1 MESKTLGSA
10 FQPVQAPPTQGP
22 RKVHVTFDPIQ
33 EKNQEEKLELQ
44 HKLTKLDA
52 ENKRLQVNQLTACS
66 IVISNAVYCYIQ
78 SNDAFHIA
86 EIALILF
93 I

>member
-22 RKVHVTFDPIQ
+22 RKVTFDPIQ
-33 EKNQEEKLELQ
+33 KNQEEKLELQ
-44 HKLTKLDA
+44 HKLSKLDA

-66 IVISNAVYCYIQ
+66 IVISNIVHCYIQ
-78 SNDAFHIA
+78 SNDAFIIV